1 MGHLLKDG
9 KHFTVG
15 AIITRS
21 GITGK
26 EYLLIN
32 RVKPPLG
39 WACDAG
45 HVDEGNDSLTT
56 LKKEVKEEA
65 GVDVVHYDP
74 VVLGEYLE
82 WNICPAGK
90 SHEWDVYSVEVAGEF
105 DIGTREA
112 RDSGW
117 YTVEGMRKLN
127 LGPVWKYFFEKLR
140 II

>member
-1 MGHLLKDG
+1 MEHLVKDE

-15 AIITRS
+15 AIITRP
-21 GITGK
+21 GKRGK
-26 EYLLIN
+26 EYLLIS

-39 WACDAG
+39 WACIAG
-45 HVDEGNDSLTT
+45 HVDEEDDSLTT

-65 GVDVVHYDP
+65 GVDVVHYVP
-74 VVLGEYLE
+74 GVLGEYLE

-105 DIGTREA
+105 EIDTREA
-112 RDSGW
+112 KDSGW
-117 YTVEGMRKLN
+117 YTIEEMRKLN